1 VRPAAR
7 LEVINLPELSTE
19 KAYPKAVRKSSHNVP
34 TEKASRESP
43 WFAIL
48 PLSLAKDRRLGK
60 ESLWVYAVLY
70 RLTRHKP
77 EASVSI
83 RRLAALTGLS
93 PRATHRGL
101 TKLIAAGWVERIQG
115 DHGRNA
121 YRVKR
126 EKPYIHVPFEILT
139 DFPRSALVVY
149 GLLRLL
155 RDRNDTAY
163 PSTAYLVAITG
174 YRKSQVMEALRK
186 LREAGWIEVRHL
198 HPRRFAVLDEYKVA
212 LKRARAAFTAP
223 TPNAKPAN
231 ESALAHGGVLT
242 RSGPRCGHGAD
253 LGVDTER
260 TLDAGKMPMD
270 SSKTDP
276 LSSRYTSTLTSME
289 DEVFRLGAKALDH
302 NPDYGMGRKPS
313 VSPHPTKDKVFPPKC
328 GDDPTSYPGT
338 TTLGVKVDEL
348 SLLAAVIADLDA
360 QIEALS
366 AALSSAES
374 EEERRG
380 LEAEKLALVVEKKG
394 YEERLARLLGQ
405 APRGLLIS
413 EESLARYAP
422 LEV

>member
-1 VRPAAR
+1 M
-7 LEVINLPELSTE
+7 PELSTE
-19 KAYPKAVRKSSHNVP
+19 KAYPKEVRASSHNVP

-48 PLSLAKDRRLGK
+48 PLSLAKDRGLGK

-70 RLTRHKP
+70 RLTRHKT
-77 EASVSI
+77 EARVSI

-115 DHGRNA
+115 DRGRNA
-121 YRVKR
+121 YRVRR
-126 EKPYIHVPFEILT
+126 EKPYFHVPFEILT
-139 DFPRSALVVY
+139 NFPRSALVVY
-149 GLLRLL
+149 GVLRLL

-174 YRKSQVMEALRK
+174 YRKSQVMKAMRL
-186 LREAGWIEVRHL
+186 LREAGWIEIRQRR
-198 HPRRFAVLDEYKVA
+198 PRRFGVLDEYERA
-212 LKRARAAFTAP
+212 LRRARAAFTAP
-223 TPNAKPAN
+223 TPKAEPAN

-276 LSSRYTSTLTSME
+276 LSSSYTSTLTSME
-289 DEVFRLGAKALDH
+289 DEVFRLRGKASDH

-313 VSPHPTKDKVFPPKC
+313 VSPHPTKDKVPPEC
-328 GDDPTSYPGT
+328 GDDPTPYPGT
-338 TTLGVKVDEL
+338 TTLGAKIDEI
-348 SLLAAVIADLDA
+348 SLLAAVIANLDA
-360 QIEALS
+360 QIAALS
-366 AALSSAES
+366 AALLAAES
-374 EEERRG
+374 EEERRRI
-380 LEAEKLALVVEKKG
+380 EAEKLALVVEKRG
-394 YEERLARLLGQ
+394 YEERLARLRGE
-405 APRGLLIS
+405 RSTGLLIT
-413 EESLARYAP
+413 EEALARYSPA
-422 LEV
+422 